1 MRSTPHQDPNADA
14 SNAAADAAKTVA
26 VKATDTAGTVATKAT
41 DTANTVAAKA
51 TDAADAATQKLDDAV
66 AQGKEWLQNFD
77 VQQLLEQIPQPLRDL
92 GAQVVERVRRLTP
105 TQQIVGGAVLAFG
118 VGLLA
123 TQSSRNAR
131 TADAKAGK
139 KYRAKYD

>member
-1 MRSTPHQDPNADA
+1 MRSTPHQDPDA
-14 SNAAADAAKTVA
+14 AAPNAAADAAE
-26 VKATDTAGTVATKAT
+26 TVATKAT
-41 DTANTVAAKA
+41 DAADTVAAKATDAANTVAAKA

-66 AQGKEWLQNFD
+66 AQGKEWLQSFD
-77 VQQLLEQIPQPLRDL
+77 IQQLLEQIPQPVRDL
-92 GAQVVERVRRLTP
+92 GAQVVERVRRLSP

-123 TQSSRNAR
+123 TQSSRKDR
-131 TADAKAGK
+131 HADAKAGK

>member
-1 MRSTPHQDPNADA
+1 MRSTPHHDP
-14 SNAAADAAKTVA
+14 AADAPT
-26 VKATDTAGTVATKAT
+26 GTPA
-41 DTANTVAAKA
+41 VAAETTA
-51 TDAADAATQKLDDAV
+51 PETTTGPDAPLPGAAPNAPAQKLDAAV
-66 AQGKEWLQNFD
+66 AQGKNWLQSFD
-77 VQQLLEQIPQPLRDL
+77 SQQLLEQIPQPVRDL
-92 GAQVVERVRRLTP
+92 GAQVADRVRRLSP

-123 TQSSRNAR
+123 TRNGHKAR